1 MNGGARWV
9 RQRFSI
15 DHLGRIKSVGPYRP
29 GSDLAASL
37 ERRDRMNMILL
48 FVGAVIIACILLK
61 PIAAKL
67 PFPTLLIFIALGMF
81 LGSGGPLH
89 INFNDFKATESACT
103 AALIFIMFY
112 GGFNTNIDR
121 AKPVAVPAVLL
132 STLGVVI
139 TAGVTGA
146 FAHFVL
152 GFDWI
157 GGLLLGSVVASTDAA
172 SVFSVLREHN
182 LSLKGGTDS
191 LLEVESGSNDPVA
204 YMLTAVLATLAA
216 GGDINIPIL
225 LAKQII
231 LGVGLGLVIGWTSS
245 RLIERAHAT
254 AEGAQTIFLFAVAIV
269 AYALPSYLGGNGFLA
284 VYLAGIVLGASD
296 ITGKVEMAHFF
307 DTLTE
312 MAEMTIFFLLGLL
325 VTPARLP
332 QMLLPGLALMAF
344 MLFVSRPIAVGLL
357 LAPFKTNP
365 RQVAL
370 VSWAGLR
377 GAASVVFSLFA
388 VVAGVPG
395 GHDLFDLVFVIAV
408 SSIVV
413 QGSLLPAV
421 AKKLDMID
429 AEGDVRRTFNDYR
442 DEDGMSFVKL
452 KVGAGH
458 PFAGRSLADIG
469 SVTDMLVVLVLRDG
483 AHPVLPNGDT
493 VIEEGDLLVMAA
505 PTFEERAEV
514 TLREVTVT
522 PHGRLAGQRLRD
534 VPQGKHPFIVVML
547 KREGQTI
554 IPDGDTLIYAGDE
567 AVIATLAS

>member
-1 MNGGARWV
+1 MN
-9 RQRFSI
+9 Q
-15 DHLGRIKSVGPYRP
+15 
-29 GSDLAASL
+29 
-37 ERRDRMNMILL
+37 ILL
-48 FVGAVIIACILLK
+48 FIGLVIILCLTIK
-61 PIAAKL
+61 PVGKKL
-67 PFPTLLIFIALGMF
+67 PFPTLLIFIVLGML
-81 LGSGGPLH
+81 LGVNGPAR
-89 INFNDFKATESACT
+89 IDFSDYALTETVCST
-103 AALIFIMFY
+103 ALLFIMFY

-139 TAGVTGA
+139 TAGITGA

-172 SVFSVLREHN
+172 SVFSVLREHS
-182 LSLKGGTDS
+182 LSLRGGTDS

-216 GGDINIPIL
+216 GGNIDIPVL
-225 LAKQII
+225 LTKQII
-231 LGVGLGLVIGWTSS
+231 LGVGLGLAIGWTSS

-296 ITGKVEMAHFF
+296 ITGKVELAHFF

-413 QGSLLPAV
+413 QGSLLPSV

-452 KVGAGH
+452 KIGAGH

-469 SVTDMLVVLVLRDG
+469 SATDMLVVLVLRDG

-522 PHGRLAGQRLRD
+522 AHGRLAGQRLRD

-547 KREGQTI
+547 KRDGQTI
-554 IPDGDTLIYAGDE
+554 IPDGSTLIYAGDK
-567 AVIATLAS
+567 AVIATLASYRPEGSRPELATFEHQSPRLGSRCGQLASLKTK

>member
-1 MNGGARWV
+1 MN
-9 RQRFSI
+9 Q
-15 DHLGRIKSVGPYRP
+15 
-29 GSDLAASL
+29 
-37 ERRDRMNMILL
+37 ILL
-48 FVGAVIIACILLK
+48 FIGLVIILCLTIK
-61 PIAAKL
+61 PVGKKL
-67 PFPTLLIFIALGMF
+67 PFPTLLIFIALGML
-81 LGSGGPLH
+81 LGVNGPAH
-89 INFNDFKATESACT
+89 IDFSDYALTETVCST
-103 AALIFIMFY
+103 ALLFIMFY

-121 AKPVAVPAVLL
+121 AKPVAAPAVLL
-132 STLGVVI
+132 STLGVI
-139 TAGVTGA
+139 ATAGITGA
-146 FAHFVL
+146 FAHFAL

-216 GGDINIPIL
+216 GGNIDIPVLLAKQVILGVGLGLAIGWTSSRLIERARATAEGAQTIFLFAVAIVAYALPNYLGGNGFLAVYLAGIVLGFDWIGGLLLGSVVASTDAASVFSVLREHSLSLRGVTDSLLEVESGSNAPVAYMLTAVLATLAAGGDINIPAL

-231 LGVGLGLVIGWTSS
+231 LGVGVGLAIGWISS

-296 ITGKVEMAHFF
+296 ITGKVELAHFF

-344 MLFVSRPIAVGLL
+344 MLFVSRPIAVGML

-408 SSIVV
+408 
-413 QGSLLPAV
+413 
-421 AKKLDMID
+421 
-429 AEGDVRRTFNDYR
+429 
-442 DEDGMSFVKL
+442 
-452 KVGAGH
+452 
-458 PFAGRSLADIG
+458 
-469 SVTDMLVVLVLRDG
+469 
-483 AHPVLPNGDT
+483 
-493 VIEEGDLLVMAA
+493 
-505 PTFEERAEV
+505 
-514 TLREVTVT
+514 
-522 PHGRLAGQRLRD
+522 
-534 VPQGKHPFIVVML
+534 
-547 KREGQTI
+547 
-554 IPDGDTLIYAGDE
+554 
-567 AVIATLAS
+567 

>member
-1 MNGGARWV
+1 MN
-9 RQRFSI
+9 Q
-15 DHLGRIKSVGPYRP
+15 
-29 GSDLAASL
+29 
-37 ERRDRMNMILL
+37 ILL
-48 FVGAVIIACILLK
+48 FIGLVIILCLTIK
-61 PIAAKL
+61 PVGKKL
-67 PFPTLLIFIALGMF
+67 PFPTLLIFIALGML
-81 LGSGGPLH
+81 LGVNGPAH
-89 INFNDFKATESACT
+89 IDFSDYALTETVCST
-103 AALIFIMFY
+103 ALLFIMFY

-121 AKPVAVPAVLL
+121 AKPVAAPAVLL

-139 TAGVTGA
+139 TAGITGV

-172 SVFSVLREHN
+172 SVFSVLREHS
-182 LSLKGGTDS
+182 LSLRGGTDS

-216 GGDINIPIL
+216 GGDINIPTL

-231 LGVGLGLVIGWTSS
+231 LGVGLGLAIGWAAGH
-245 RLIERAHAT
+245 LIERARAT

-296 ITGKVEMAHFF
+296 ITGKVELAHFF

-344 MLFVSRPIAVGLL
+344 MLFASRPIAVGML
-357 LAPFKTNP
+357 LAPFKTSP

-429 AEGDVRRTFNDYR
+429 AAGDVRRTFNDYH

-469 SVTDMLVVLVLRDG
+469 SATDMLVVLVLRDG

-547 KREGQTI
+547 KRDGQTI

>member
-1 MNGGARWV
+1 MTISRAPAIQPHKPTIFGYKYPQTTDRATPTTQERTLSMN
-9 RQRFSI
+9 Q
-15 DHLGRIKSVGPYRP
+15 
-29 GSDLAASL
+29 
-37 ERRDRMNMILL
+37 ILL
-48 FVGAVIIACILLK
+48 FIGLVIILCLTIK
-61 PIAAKL
+61 PVGKKL
-67 PFPTLLIFIALGMF
+67 PFPTLLIFIVLGML
-81 LGSGGPLH
+81 LGVNGPAR
-89 INFNDFKATESACT
+89 IDFSDYALTETVCST
-103 AALIFIMFY
+103 ALLFIMFY

-121 AKPVAVPAVLL
+121 AKPVTAPAVLL
-132 STLGVVI
+132 STLGVIV
-139 TAGVTGA
+139 TAGITGV
-146 FAHFVL
+146 FAHFIL

-172 SVFSVLREHN
+172 SVFSVLREHS
-182 LSLKGGTDS
+182 LSLRGGTDS

-216 GGDINIPIL
+216 GGDVNIPVL

-231 LGVGLGLVIGWTSS
+231 LGVGLGIVIGWASG

-296 ITGKVEMAHFF
+296 ITGKVELAHFF

-344 MLFVSRPIAVGLL
+344 MLFVSRPIAVGVL

-365 RQVAL
+365 RQVSL

-429 AEGDVRRTFNDYR
+429 ATGDVRRTFNDYR

-469 SVTDMLVVLVLRDG
+469 SATDMLVVLVLRDG

-547 KREGQTI
+547 KRDGQTI
-554 IPDGDTLIYAGDE
+554 IPDGNTLIYAGDE

>member
-1 MNGGARWV
+1 MN
-9 RQRFSI
+9 Q
-15 DHLGRIKSVGPYRP
+15 
-29 GSDLAASL
+29 
-37 ERRDRMNMILL
+37 ILL
-48 FVGAVIIACILLK
+48 FIGLVIILCLTIK
-61 PIAAKL
+61 PVGKKL
-67 PFPTLLIFIALGMF
+67 PFPTLLIFIVLGML
-81 LGSGGPLH
+81 LGVNGPAR
-89 INFNDFKATESACT
+89 IDFSDYALTETVCST
-103 AALIFIMFY
+103 ALLFIMFY

-121 AKPVAVPAVLL
+121 AKPVTAPAVLL
-132 STLGVVI
+132 STLGVVA
-139 TAGVTGA
+139 TAGITGA

-172 SVFSVLREHN
+172 SVFSVLREHS
-182 LSLKGGTDS
+182 LSLRGGTDS

-216 GGDINIPIL
+216 GGDINIPVL

-231 LGVGLGLVIGWTSS
+231 LGVGLGLAIGLASG

-296 ITGKVEMAHFF
+296 ITGKVELAHFF

-469 SVTDMLVVLVLRDG
+469 SATDMLVVLVLRDG

-547 KREGQTI
+547 KRDGQTI
-554 IPDGDTLIYAGDE
+554 IPDGNTLIYAGDE

>member
-1 MNGGARWV
+1 MN
-9 RQRFSI
+9 Q
-15 DHLGRIKSVGPYRP
+15 
-29 GSDLAASL
+29 
-37 ERRDRMNMILL
+37 ILL
-48 FVGAVIIACILLK
+48 FIGLVIILCLTIK
-61 PIAAKL
+61 PVGKKL
-67 PFPTLLIFIALGMF
+67 PFPTLLIFIALGML
-81 LGSGGPLH
+81 LGVNGPTH
-89 INFNDFKATESACT
+89 IDFSDYALTETVCST
-103 AALIFIMFY
+103 ALLFIMFY

-121 AKPVAVPAVLL
+121 AKPVAAPAVLL

-139 TAGVTGA
+139 TAGITGV

-172 SVFSVLREHN
+172 SVFNVLREHN
-182 LSLKGGTDS
+182 LSLRGGTDS

-216 GGDINIPIL
+216 GGSIDIPAL

-231 LGVGLGLVIGWTSS
+231 LGVGLGLAIGWISS

-344 MLFVSRPIAVGLL
+344 MLFVSRPIAVGML
-357 LAPFKTNP
+357 LASFKTNP

-469 SVTDMLVVLVLRDG
+469 SATNMLVVLVLRDG
-483 AHPVLPNGDT
+483 AHPVLPNGNT

-534 VPQGKHPFIVVML
+534 VPQGKHAFIVVML
-547 KREGQTI
+547 KRDGQTI
-554 IPDGDTLIYAGDE
+554 IPDGNTLIYAGDE

>member
-1 MNGGARWV
+1 MN
-9 RQRFSI
+9 Q
-15 DHLGRIKSVGPYRP
+15 
-29 GSDLAASL
+29 
-37 ERRDRMNMILL
+37 ILL
-48 FVGAVIIACILLK
+48 FIGLVIILCLTIK
-61 PIAAKL
+61 PVGKKL
-67 PFPTLLIFIALGMF
+67 PFPTLLIFIALGML
-81 LGSGGPLH
+81 LGVNGPAH
-89 INFNDFKATESACT
+89 IEFSDYALTETVCST
-103 AALIFIMFY
+103 ALLFIMFY

-121 AKPVAVPAVLL
+121 AKPVAAPAVLL

-139 TAGVTGA
+139 TAGITGV

-152 GFDWI
+152 GFNWI

-172 SVFSVLREHN
+172 SVFSVLREHS
-182 LSLKGGTDS
+182 LSLR
-191 LLEVESGSNDPVA
+191 GSNDPVA

-216 GGDINIPIL
+216 GGDINIPVL

-231 LGVGLGLVIGWTSS
+231 LGVGLGLVIGWAAG

-254 AEGAQTIFLFAVAIV
+254 AEGAHTIFLFAVAIV
-269 AYALPSYLGGNGFLA
+269 AYSLPSYLGGNGFLA

-296 ITGKVEMAHFF
+296 ITGKVELAHFF

-344 MLFVSRPIAVGLL
+344 MLFVSRPIAVGMLL
-357 LAPFKTNP
+357 VPFRTNP

-408 SSIVV
+408 ASIVV

-429 AEGDVRRTFNDYR
+429 AAGDVRRTFNDYR

-452 KVGAGH
+452 KVGTGH

-469 SVTDMLVVLVLRDG
+469 SATDMLVVLVLRDG

-522 PHGRLAGQRLRD
+522 PHGRLAGLRLRD

-547 KREGQTI
+547 KRDGQTI
-554 IPDGDTLIYAGDE
+554 IPDGNTLIYAGDE